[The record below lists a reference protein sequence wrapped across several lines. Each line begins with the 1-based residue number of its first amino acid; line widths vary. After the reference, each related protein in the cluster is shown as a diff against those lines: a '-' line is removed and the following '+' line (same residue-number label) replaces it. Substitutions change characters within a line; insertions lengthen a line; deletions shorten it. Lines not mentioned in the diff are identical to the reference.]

1 MKLLLDTCA
10 MIWMME
16 NNPRL
21 SITARQAIEDMDNEV
36 SISMVS
42 LQEIA
47 IKTALGKLSL
57 RGIAISDIPGVFE
70 KQGVT
75 MVEITAVDC
84 ERYTTLPVLDHH
96 RDPFD
101 RLLACQAL
109 NRKLTLVSADSKL
122 KEYRDEG
129 LETLW

>member
-16 NNPRL
+16 DNPRL
-21 SITARQAIEDMDNEV
+21 STAARQAIENEDNEV

-57 RGIAISDIPGVFE
+57 HGITISDIPIEFE
-70 KQGVT
+70 RQGVT

-84 ERYTTLPVLDHH
+84 ERYTTLSVLDHH
-96 RDPFD
+96 KDPFD
-101 RLLACQAL
+101 RLLVCQAL
-109 NRKLTLVSADSKL
+109 NRKLTLVSADSKMT
-122 KEYRDEG
+122 EYLDEG